1 MSTPELTRMIGVETQ
16 LAAILPRVVWSGENP
31 GLAEQLK
38 SVYLMGVRQLL
49 VGNLGQI
56 KIAKAAGFAVR
67 GDFGLN
73 IYNSRAM
80 HYLRTIGVDSQLL
93 SFEMTMPQIRD
104 VSKAVPS
111 EVMIYGRLPLMLMEN
126 CVMKNRTG
134 TCSCQT
140 TQTKLTDR
148 MGEEFPIVKDPGTC
162 RNILLNGKEAVS
174 ARQERDVPRHGT
186 LGPAA
191 AIYDGKRG
199 RGRPGALRVPLRRAL

>member
-1 MSTPELTRMIGVETQ
+1 MLFRS
-16 LAAILPRVVWSGENP
+16 
-31 GLAEQLK
+31 
-38 SVYLMGVRQLL
+38 
-49 VGNLGQI
+49 

-111 EVMIYGRLPLMLMEN
+111 EVLIYGRLPLMLMEN

-162 RNILLNGKEAVS
+162 RNVLLNGKKLYLLDKKE
-174 ARQERDVPRHGT
+174 T
-186 LGPAA
+186 F
-191 AIYDGKRG
+191 RG
-199 RGRPGALRVPLRRAL
+199 MGLWALRLQFTTENAGEVDRVLSEYRSGARFEPGSCTRGLYNRGVE